1 MSRDEMRKHIIT
13 SVEAEDTGLVERT
26 RKMRRRVIERMDDLS
41 DRRRDAEMQAAKKS
55 IINRFNR
62 SIEFFGKILLLF
74 DEWIKY
80 DKTR

>member
-1 MSRDEMRKHIIT
+1 MSRDEMRKHITT
-13 SVEAEDTGLVERT
+13 SADAEDKDIQGWT
-26 RKMRRRVIERMDDLS
+26 RKVRRRVIERMDDLS
-41 DRRRDAEMQAAKKS
+41 ARRRDAELQSAQKS

-62 SIEFFGKILLLF
+62 SIEFFGEILLLF